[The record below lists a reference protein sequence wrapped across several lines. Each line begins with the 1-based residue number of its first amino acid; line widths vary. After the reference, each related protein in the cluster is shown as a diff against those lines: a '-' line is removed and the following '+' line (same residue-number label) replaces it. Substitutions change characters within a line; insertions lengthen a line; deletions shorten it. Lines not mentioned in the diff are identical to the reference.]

1 MGPKVVVVEDDDGMR
16 RAVERLLDA
25 AGFRSAAYA
34 SAEAAL
40 ADRTDPQAACLVI
53 DLRLPGMSGLD
64 LLAEW
69 RARGIM
75 PPSIL
80 ITAHDEPGRR
90 EEALRA
96 GAAAY
101 LAKPFPGTA
110 LLGLIRGLVQPAAPR

>member
-1 MGPKVVVVEDDDGMR
+1 MCQ
-16 RAVERLLDA
+16 AIERLLNA
-25 AGFRSAAYA
+25 AGFESAAYA

-40 ADRTDPQAACLVI
+40 ADRTDPQTACLVI
-53 DLRLPGMSGLD
+53 DLRLPGMSGLG

-69 RARGIM
+69 RAQGVM

-101 LAKPFPGTA
+101 LAKPFRGTA
-110 LLGLIRGLVQPAAPR
+110 LLDLIRALVQPAAPR